1 MIFSGCSTRK
11 NTGLTRAYHQT
22 TTRFNILFNAKEYY
36 QKGLL
41 RAEESK
47 KDDYT
52 QIIPLFLYSDKAVVS
67 AVSGD
72 MSSAAQKATKGV
84 NLHSITAKPKVG
96 KNGMTPEQKKFYD
109 KREFN
114 KYIDDCY
121 LLVGKT
127 YVYTGEYFLA
137 TRSFNFIEAEFP
149 GEPVLYES
157 RLWKAKALMLDKNYR
172 EATILLDELH
182 EDEKFPDDKALRSEL
197 EATTADLHIRQKDY
211 ATAIKYLNEAL
222 IYTKPKKTKMRYRY
236 VLAQLYLA
244 TNDFNS
250 ATDNFRAV
258 IGMNPPYEMTFNA
271 TISMATASKGSGAG
285 SEEVKRLLQ
294 KMLRDTKNDEYHDQI
309 YFALAEIEMGEGNRK
324 QAIEYY
330 QKSAASSTNNIP
342 QKTKSYLTLADL
354 FYESRQYVPAQAY
367 YDSVMMN
374 APADYPNYIRIAA
387 KTKNLTI
394 LVENLNTVHFQDS
407 VQRIAK
413 MPAGERTKLIDGIIS
428 TIQKAEQDKQQS
440 EALRQQQIAANM
452 SRQSSLP
459 DAKAKAQW
467 YFYNPATVSQGLGE
481 FQVKW
486 GKRALD
492 DNWRRKNKGEIADF
506 MAEEH
511 TDTEE
516 QLKVSD
522 TNNRDYYTQ
531 FLPLTD
537 SAMTVSHRKIQE
549 ALYNLGYIY
558 TNDFNEDALAAAQY
572 EDLARR
578 YPESSYADAAY
589 YYLYQLYTKM
599 GNQTAADRNKNLLFA
614 HAPESTFAKIIK
626 DPAYLDKLMQEQ
638 GEVSRLYEQVYQS
651 YLDGWYEQVISVA
664 NDAINKYPK
673 DVLLPKFDYLRASAV
688 GKLGNQA
695 TMRTEMQK
703 IAEAYPGN
711 EMAQLAQD
719 IIDVI
724 DGKDPSLKKAAQAE
738 RVKTLYKAGE
748 TGIHYFVWVVTSK
761 EDLNQLSFDL
771 LNFNLDHYLNSNL
784 ELSRSVID
792 DSHTL
797 LIVKSFPDV
806 AQAKAYYQT
815 FIKNAGVTKNVKK
828 EHTPVIIS
836 EGNFAIL
843 EKDKKIED
851 YIEFFK
857 NE

>member
-1 MIFSGCSTRK
+1 VK
-11 NTGLTRAYHQT
+11 
-22 TTRFNILFNAKEYY
+22 
-36 QKGLL
+36 
-41 RAEESK
+41 AEESK

-52 QIIPLFLYSDKAVVS
+52 QILPLFLYSDKAVVQG
-67 AVSGD
+67 VSGD

-84 NLHSITAKPKVG
+84 TLHSITAKPKVG

-127 YVYTGEYFLA
+127 YVYSGEYFLA

-149 GEPVLYES
+149 GEPVLYEA
-157 RLWKAKALMLDKNYR
+157 RIWKAKALMLDKNYR
-172 EATILLDELH
+172 EANILLTDLH
-182 EDEKFPDDKALRSEL
+182 EDEKFPDNKALRSEL
-197 EATTADLHIRQKDY
+197 EATTADLYIRQNDY
-211 ATAIKYLNEAL
+211 FNAIKYLNEAL
-222 IYTKPKKTKMRYRY
+222 IYTKPKKTKTRYRY

-244 TNDFNS
+244 TNDYNS
-250 ATDNFRAV
+250 ASDNFRAV
-258 IGMNPPYEMTFNA
+258 IRLSPPYEMTFNA
-271 TISMATASKGSGAG
+271 TISMATASKGNGNG
-285 SEEVKRLLQ
+285 SEEVKRLLL
-294 KMLRDTKNDEYHDQI
+294 KMLRDTKNEEYHDQI
-309 YFALAEIEMGEGNRK
+309 YYALAEIEMGEGNKK

-330 QKSAASSTNNIP
+330 QKSAATSTTNIP

-354 FYESRQYVPAQAY
+354 FYESHQYVPAQAY

-374 APADYPNYIRIAA
+374 APSDYPNYIRIAA

-407 VQRIAK
+407 VQRIAR
-413 MPAGERTKLIDGIIS
+413 MSADDRSKLIDGIIS
-428 TIQKAEQDKQQS
+428 DIKKAEWEKQQS
-440 EALRQQQIAANM
+440 EAIRQQQIAANM

-459 DAKAKAQW
+459 DAKAKANW

-492 DNWRRKNKGEIADF
+492 DDWRRKNKGEIADF
-506 MAEEH
+506 NIEEQ
-511 TDTEE
+511 TEPDE

-522 TNNRDYYTQ
+522 TNSRDYYVQ

-578 YPESSYADAAY
+578 YPESSYANAAY

-599 GNQTAADRNKNLLFA
+599 GNQSAADRNKNLLFA
-614 HAPESTFAKIIK
+614 NAPESTFAKIIK
-626 DPAYLDKLMQEQ
+626 DPTYLDKLMREQ
-638 GEVSRLYEQVYQS
+638 GEVSTLYEQVYQS
-651 YLDGWYEQVISVA
+651 YQDGWYEQVITTASA
-664 NDAINKYPK
+664 AIDKYPK
-673 DVLLPKFDYLRASAV
+673 DVLRPKFDYLRALSV
-688 GKLGNQA
+688 GKQGSQA

-703 IAEAYPGN
+703 ITEAYPGN

-719 IIDVI
+719 IIDFI

-738 RVKTLYKAGE
+738 RVKTLYTSGE
-748 TGIHYFVWVVTSK
+748 TGVHYFAWIVTSK

-784 ELSRSVID
+784 ELSRVVID

-797 LIVKSFPDV
+797 LLVKSFPNVAAAKEYYRTFMKNTDV
-806 AQAKAYYQT
+806 
-815 FIKNAGVTKNVKK
+815 IKNVKK
-828 EHTPVIIS
+828 EHSSVFIS
-836 EGNFAIL
+836 EGNFLIL
-843 EKDKKIED
+843 EQDKKIDD

-857 NE
+857 NIPK